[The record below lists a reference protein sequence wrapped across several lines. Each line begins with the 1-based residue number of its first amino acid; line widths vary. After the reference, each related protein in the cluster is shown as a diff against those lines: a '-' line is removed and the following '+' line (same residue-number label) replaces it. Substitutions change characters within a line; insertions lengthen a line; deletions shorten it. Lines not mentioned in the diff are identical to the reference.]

1 MQRASTML
9 MPASANVR
17 ERSSSRRWRSHA
29 STWISTLNEVSLSP
43 SQDTGT
49 KRSGSLRSATAFGQS
64 SRWIVIPRPSET

>member
-1 MQRASTML
+1 

-17 ERSSSRRWRSHA
+17 ERSSSRRWRSQP
-29 STWISTLNEVSLSP
+29 STWSSTLKAESFSP
-43 SQDTGT
+43 FQETST